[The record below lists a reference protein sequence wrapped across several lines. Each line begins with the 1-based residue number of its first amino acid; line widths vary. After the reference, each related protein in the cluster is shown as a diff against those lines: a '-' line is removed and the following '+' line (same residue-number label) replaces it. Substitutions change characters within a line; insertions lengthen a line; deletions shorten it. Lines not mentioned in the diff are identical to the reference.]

1 MKKVFVSICIAGAAL
16 AMSSCRSV
24 EKAIPLSS
32 INGEWNIIEVNGSKI
47 APGESRTL
55 PFIAFDTAT
64 GRVSGNSGCNRMM
77 GSFDVNAKPGSLE
90 LTGMAST
97 RMMCPDMTTENNV
110 LNAFAQVKG
119 YKKAGKDKMY
129 LCNSSNRPVVVL
141 QKKEADVKLSVL
153 NGEWKIKE
161 VNEDVQ
167 NCDEIETTNAYHILE
182 GEARAR
188 FRKWDNVKY
197 ITEIPKSRP
206 RAKKSYS
213 NKNWG
218 MEIKTNNRLN
228 PKDGEG
234 IRFGVVVT
242 LKEINGISR
251 IDEFIK
257 NCTLNGWL
265 VNRVDIKARI
275 DIHKKFNEE
284 IEFQ

>member
-24 EKAIPLSS
+24 EKAISLSS

-47 APGESRTL
+47 TPGESKSL

-119 YKKAGKDKMY
+119 YKKAGKDKVY

-153 NGEWKIKE
+153 NGEWK
-161 VNEDVQ
+161 
-167 NCDEIETTNAYHILE
+167 
-182 GEARAR
+182 
-188 FRKWDNVKY
+188 
-197 ITEIPKSRP
+197 
-206 RAKKSYS
+206 
-213 NKNWG
+213 
-218 MEIKTNNRLN
+218 
-228 PKDGEG
+228 
-234 IRFGVVVT
+234 
-242 LKEINGISR
+242 
-251 IDEFIK
+251 
-257 NCTLNGWL
+257 
-265 VNRVDIKARI
+265 
-275 DIHKKFNEE
+275 
-284 IEFQ
+284 